1 VVQTRWLWS
10 LSTRVVRAGIFCL
23 FFLEVQEEFVV
34 GEEGGLGVFDLRC
47 VRSVLWRVEIIEV
60 GD

>member
-1 VVQTRWLWS
+1 
-10 LSTRVVRAGIFCL
+10 L

-60 GD
+60 GDGEKLRMRLRMRLRLR